1 MLFNSVEFLVFFVL
15 VYGLYVALQG
25 RYRWQNLLL
34 LAGSYFFYG
43 WWDIRFL
50 FLIVITTVVDYNT
63 ALIIRN
69 GTSTARHRLVSS
81 LYLATASLLFLTL
94 QWGAFDFSPVWI
106 GDPPRLD
113 LLGLFPRTL
122 SGWSG
127 FLLTSAALIGAN
139 LVYFAMLRLDREA
152 RARVALALSITV
164 NLGILGFFKY
174 YNFFADSFAV
184 LSQNALGFT
193 PDRFTL
199 DIVLP
204 VGISFYT
211 FQSMSYT
218 IDTFRRDVEPTE
230 SLVDF
235 AAYLS
240 FFPQLVAGPI
250 ERGKSLLPQ
259 FRRPRTLDWEQS
271 RQGMWLIA
279 WGMYKKV
286 VIADNVA
293 AIVNS
298 TFGPFDGA
306 DPSSVI
312 PDDGFRILVAVLA
325 FAVQIYTDFSGY
337 SDIAR
342 GTAKLMGFD
351 IMVNFRLP
359 YIAKD
364 PSEFWQRW
372 HISLSTWLRDYL
384 YIPLGGNRAGPLG
397 TYRNLMITMILGG
410 LWHGAAWNFVIWG
423 LYQGTILVL
432 YRFFDERG
440 WRLPDFKGKA
450 FLKGVVMFGFVLYGW
465 LIFRA
470 QNLDTIGIF
479 TLSIFGHPHGS
490 PGAWAD
496 LKTLLFYA
504 HPLVIF
510 QFLQV
515 RFATLDPMAKWPLL
529 VRVAIWTFIIMSTLA
544 LAPSEGG
551 EFIYFA
557 F

>member
-1 MLFNSVEFLVFFVL
+1 M
-15 VYGLYVALQG
+15 
-25 RYRWQNLLL
+25 LL

-63 ALIIRN
+63 ALIIRH
-69 GTSTARHRLVSS
+69 GTSTTRHRALSS
-81 LYLATASLLFLTL
+81 LYLMTASLLFLTL
-94 QWGAFDFSPVWI
+94 QWGALDFSPMWI
-106 GDPPRLD
+106 GDAPNLD
-113 LLGLFPRTL
+113 LLGLFPHTL

-127 FLLTSAALIGAN
+127 FLLTTAALVGAN
-139 LVYFAMLRLDREA
+139 IVYFVMIRLEQDV

-184 LSQNALGFT
+184 LSENALGFT

-230 SLVDF
+230 SLIDF

-259 FRRPRTLDWEQS
+259 FRRPRKLDWEQS

-286 VIADNVA
+286 AIADNVA
-293 AIVNS
+293 AIVNG
-298 TFGPFDGA
+298 TFGPYDGA
-306 DPSSVI
+306 DPSSLV
-312 PDDGFRILVAVLA
+312 PDDGLRILVAVLA
-325 FAVQIYTDFSGY
+325 FAVQIYADFSGY

-384 YIPLGGNRAGPLG
+384 YIPLGGNRSGPLG

-440 WRLPDFKGKA
+440 WRLPDFGGKG

-470 QNLDTIGIF
+470 QNLDTIRIF
-479 TLSIFGHPHGS
+479 TQSIFGHPHGS
-490 PGAWAD
+490 PDAWAD
-496 LKTLLFYA
+496 FKTLLFYA
-504 HPLVIF
+504 HPLIIF

-515 RFATLDPMAKWPLL
+515 RFGTLDPMAKWPPL

>member
-1 MLFNSVEFLVFFVL
+1 MLFNSVEFLVFFL
-15 VYGLYVALQG
+15 VVFGLYRMFQG
-25 RYRWQNLLL
+25 HYRVQNLLL
-34 LAGSYFFYG
+34 LASSYFFYG

-63 ALIIRN
+63 ALIIRD
-69 GTSTARHRLVSS
+69 GHSTVRQRAGSS
-81 LYLATASLLFLTL
+81 AYLLAASLLFLTL
-94 QWGAFDFSPVWI
+94 DWAALDFSPLWT
-106 GDPPRLD
+106 GEFPNLD
-113 LLGLFPRTL
+113 VMGLFPRSL
-122 SGWSG
+122 PGWRR
-127 FLLTSAALIGAN
+127 FLLTAGALIGAN
-139 LVYFAMLRLDREA
+139 LVYFVMIRLDRAA
-152 RARVALALSITV
+152 RARLALALSITV

-184 LSQNALGFT
+184 LTQNALGFT

-199 DIVLP
+199 EIVLP

-218 IDTFRRDVEPTE
+218 IDTYRRDVEPTT

-271 RQGMWLIA
+271 RQGLWLIA
-279 WGMYKKV
+279 WGLYKKV

-293 AIVNS
+293 AIVNT
-298 TFGPFDGA
+298 TFGPYDGA
-306 DPSSVI
+306 NPVTTV
-312 PDDGFRILVAVLA
+312 PDDGLRILVAVLA
-325 FAVQIYTDFSGY
+325 FAVQIYSDFSGY

-351 IMVNFRLP
+351 IMLNFRLP

-384 YIPLGGNRAGPLG
+384 YIPLGGNRGGPVG

-410 LWHGAAWNFVIWG
+410 LWHGAAWNFVLWG
-423 LYQGTILVL
+423 LYQGLILVL
-432 YRFFDERG
+432 YRFLDERG
-440 WRLPDFKGKA
+440 WRLPEFTGKGV
-450 FLKGVVMFGFVLYGW
+450 LKGFVMFGFVLYGW

-470 QNLDTIGIF
+470 QNASTIGVF

-490 PGAWAD
+490 AEALAD
-496 LKTLLFYA
+496 LRTLLFYA
-504 HPLVIF
+504 HPLIIF

-515 RFATLDPMAKWPLL
+515 RFGTLDPMSKWPLL
-529 VRVAIWTFIIMSTLA
+529 VRVAVWTFIIMSILA

>member
-15 VYGLYVALQG
+15 VYGLYLTFQG
-25 RYRWQNLLL
+25 RYRVQNLLL

-63 ALIIRN
+63 ALIIRE
-69 GTSTARHRLVSS
+69 GTSTIRQRGLSS
-81 LYLATASLLFLTL
+81 LYLMAASLLFLTF
-94 QWGAFDFSPVWI
+94 QWGALDFSPMWI
-106 GDPPRLD
+106 GDAPKLD
-113 LLGLFPRTL
+113 FLGLLPRTS
-122 SGWSG
+122 SGWAG
-127 FLLTSAALIGAN
+127 FLLTTAALVGAN
-139 LVYFAMLRLDREA
+139 LVYFVMIRLERDV
-152 RARVALALSITV
+152 RAKVALALSIIV

-184 LSQNALGFT
+184 LSENALGYT

-199 DIVLP
+199 EIVLP

-218 IDTFRRDVEPTE
+218 IDTFRRDVEPTT
-230 SLVDF
+230 SLIDF

-250 ERGKSLLPQ
+250 ERGKNLLPQ

-271 RQGMWLIA
+271 RRGIWLVA
-279 WGMYKKV
+279 WGLYKKV

-293 AIVNS
+293 AIVNG
-298 TFGPFDGA
+298 TFGPYDGA
-306 DPSSVI
+306 NPSGLV
-312 PDDGFRILVAVLA
+312 PDDGLRILVAVLA
-325 FAVQIYTDFSGY
+325 FAVQIYADFSGY

-364 PSEFWQRW
+364 PSDFWQRW

-384 YIPLGGNRAGPLG
+384 YIPLGGNRGGPWG

-423 LYQGTILVL
+423 FYQGLILVL
-432 YRFFDERG
+432 YRYFDERG
-440 WRLPDFKGKA
+440 WRLPDFAGKDW
-450 FLKGVVMFGFVLYGW
+450 LKGVVMFCFVLYGW

-470 QNLDTIGIF
+470 QNLETIGVFTEAIF
-479 TLSIFGHPHGS
+479 LHPRGS
-490 PGAWAD
+490 AEAVAD
-496 LKTLLFYA
+496 FRTLLFYA
-504 HPLVIF
+504 HPLIIF
-510 QFLQV
+510 QALQV
-515 RFATLDPMAKWPLL
+515 YFGTMNPMIKWPVLI
-529 VRVAIWTFIIMSTLA
+529 RVAVWTFMIMSILA

>member
-1 MLFNSVEFLVFFVL
+1 MLFNSVEFLVFFGV
-15 VYGLYVALQG
+15 VYGLYLAFQG
-25 RYRWQNLLL
+25 RYRVQNLLL

-63 ALIIRN
+63 ALIIRE
-69 GTSTARHRLVSS
+69 GTSTTTQRIGSS
-81 LYLATASLLFLTL
+81 LYLMAASLLFLTL
-94 QWGAFDFSPVWI
+94 QWGALDFSPLWI
-106 GDPPRLD
+106 GDAPKLD
-113 LLGLFPRTL
+113 LIGLFPHTL
-122 SGWSG
+122 AGWSG
-127 FLLTSAALIGAN
+127 FLLTSAALLGAN
-139 LVYFAMLRLDREA
+139 LTYFVMLRLDRDA
-152 RARVALALSITV
+152 RAKVALALSIIV

-184 LSQNALGFT
+184 LSESALGYT

-218 IDTFRRDVEPTE
+218 IDTYRRDVEPTR

-250 ERGKSLLPQ
+250 ERGKNLLPQ
-259 FRRPRTLDWEQS
+259 FRRARTLDWEQC
-271 RQGMWLIA
+271 RRGIWLVV
-279 WGMYKKV
+279 WGLYKKV

-293 AIVNS
+293 VIVNS
-298 TFGPFDGA
+298 TFGPYDGS
-306 DPSSVI
+306 DPSAVV
-312 PDDGFRILVAVLA
+312 PDDGLRILVAVLA
-325 FAVQIYTDFSGY
+325 FAVQIYADFSGY

-364 PSEFWQRW
+364 PSDFWQRW

-384 YIPLGGNRAGPLG
+384 YIPLGGNKGGPWG

-423 LYQGTILVL
+423 FYQGLILVL
-432 YRFFDERG
+432 YRYFGERG
-440 WRLPDFKGKA
+440 WRLADFPGKVWFKGI
-450 FLKGVVMFGFVLYGW
+450 VMFCFVLYGW

-479 TLSIFGHPHGS
+479 TLSIFAHPHGS
-490 PGAWAD
+490 PEALAD
-496 LKTLLFYA
+496 FRTLLFYA
-504 HPLVIF
+504 HPLIIF
-510 QFLQV
+510 QALQV
-515 RFATLDPMAKWPLL
+515 YFGTMNPMLNWRLP
-529 VRVAIWTFIIMSTLA
+529 VRVAVWTFITMSILA